1 MCCSNENAFD
11 RRYITILVKT
21 DVMESKFKQFY
32 HYQQNEQ
39 WPYSLN
45 TKKKKS
51 RHMTMD
57 IQVLTWE
64 GTNICRMKLVNGSQ
78 AFPLENHI
86 HFDKKKTSQK

>member
-45 TKKKKS
+45 TKKITTHDDGYPS
-51 RHMTMD
+51 ADLGRHKHMPDET
-57 IQVLTWE
+57 
-64 GTNICRMKLVNGSQ
+64 G
-78 AFPLENHI
+78 
-86 HFDKKKTSQK
+86 